1 MVACQHLA
9 NFARTFIIELPI
21 SKLLDPLWRWPLI
34 GVLAAAFRNFGA
46 QHVSGRSKESPSWS

>member
-34 GVLAAAFRNFGA
+34 GVLADAFRNFEA
-46 QHVSGRSKESPSWS
+46 EHVSGRSKESSNCS